1 MIKLKFVCIAYLIAI
16 ARSRMKRNES
26 YGAHRCGESPYY
38 PSKFVG
44 IDDFT
49 LQWLILEGKKDVQD
63 CLPNQ
68 DADKFQN
75 YFMNYI

>member
-26 YGAHRCGESPYY
+26 YGTHRCGESPYY

-49 LQWLILEGKKDVQD
+49 LQWLILEGKREVQD

-68 DADKFQN
+68 DTDKFQN
-75 YFMNYI
+75 SF

>member
-1 MIKLKFVCIAYLIAI
+1 MGIAAT
-16 ARSRMKRNES
+16 RMKRKDRI
-26 YGAHRCGESPYY
+26 HRCGESPYF

-49 LQWLILEGKKDVQD
+49 LQWLILEGKREVQD

-68 DADKFQN
+68 DTDKFQN
-75 YFMNYI
+75 SF

>member
-1 MIKLKFVCIAYLIAI
+1 MNFVCIAYLIAI
-16 ARSRMKRNES
+16 ARSRMKRSRMKRNES
-26 YGAHRCGESPYY
+26 YGTHRCGESPYY

-75 YFMNYI
+75 YFMN